1 MNLISQIDGFLW
13 RKGFIRAPLR
23 ACARNML
30 IFSTVLTVLGAALL
44 PWTPHVFWAG
54 IMAVL
59 TFWNFY
65 SLSVFIL
72 HAMPAVLP
80 QEDTRGAATARTVKK
95 GLLLRS
101 NLRLFITG
109 IFVYVFLV
117 YLGAGPASL
126 VIGLTLAM
134 SVLPAS
140 LFLHR

>member
-13 RKGFIRAPLR
+13 RKGFIRPPLR

-30 IFSTVLTVLGAALL
+30 IFSTALTGLGAALL

-54 IMAVL
+54 AMSLL

-65 SLSVFIL
+65 SLSVFIH
-72 HAMPAVLP
+72 HAMPATLP
-80 QEDTRGAATARTVKK
+80 QEDMHGTATARLVKK
-95 GLLLRS
+95 GLLVRS

-109 IFVYVFLV
+109 IFVYVSLV

-126 VIGLTLAM
+126 FIGLTLAM